1 MMKMTIDIEY
11 DGNDYYIELNGQKI
25 YFPTY
30 TEAEEYVRENYN
42 HESSINRIDFFEQF
56 KLYCKK
62 LPGKIFIDGAIATYN
77 EKALIR
83 FITNF
88 EKTHDCKIEYKKTII
103 DGEMYCLITQE
114 NIY

>member
-1 MMKMTIDIEY
+1 MTTNIEY
-11 DGNDYYIELNGQKI
+11 DGNDYYIKLNGQKI

-30 TEAEEYVRENYN
+30 DEAEEYINENPQIETN
-42 HESSINRIDFFEQF
+42 KRRIDIFEQF

-62 LPGKIFIDGAIATYN
+62 LQGKIFIDGAMATYN

-83 FITNF
+83 FINSF
-88 EKTHDCKIEYKKTII
+88 EKTHNCKIDYEKTII
-103 DGEMYCLITQE
+103 DGETYCLITQE